1 MLTVLRFRG
10 YLALSLTGLATL
22 SGATGRRV
30 RIDEEEAVAISTWT
44 IGIQR
49 FK

>member
-10 YLALSLTGLATL
+10 YLALSLTGLTTL
-22 SGATGRRV
+22 SGVTGMRV
-30 RIDEEEAVAISTWT
+30 RIDEEEAVAISTWA